1 MPSCQSL
8 WKPDTEEG
16 ARKEGEMNE
25 PARYHM
31 PVKVLCGRGRYR
43 SWAQA
48 VREIEGEIGEEVW
61 TKRRAFPKGRKGKVS
76 KFTEEAA
83 KRTKKDFY
91 ECRK

>member
-31 PVKVLCGRGRYR
+31 PMKVLCGRGRYR

-48 VREIEGEIGEEVW
+48 VRETEGEIGEEVW
-61 TKRRAFPKGRKGKVS
+61 TKESISKRKEGESVKVHRGGS
-76 KFTEEAA
+76 
-83 KRTKKDFY
+83 
-91 ECRK
+91 